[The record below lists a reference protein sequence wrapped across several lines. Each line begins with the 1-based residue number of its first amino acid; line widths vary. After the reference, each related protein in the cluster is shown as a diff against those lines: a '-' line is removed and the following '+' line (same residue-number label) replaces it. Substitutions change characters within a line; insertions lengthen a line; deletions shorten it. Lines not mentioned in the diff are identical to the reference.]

1 MSKHPMQ
8 KIEVDDRGV
17 IRFRANK
24 IIKDLLDSGAIDL
37 NKIAMAGYDEEDEMQ
52 LAQLIGYSVS
62 GYGDLSY
69 ASKRSV
75 RKADRRAEKLLAQA
89 KDKGMKS

>member
-8 KIEVDDRGV
+8 RIERDDRGV

-24 IIKDLLDSGAIDL
+24 IISDLFARGDLDL
-37 NKIAMAGYDEEDEMQ
+37 NLIARSGYDAEDQMQ
-52 LAQLIGYSVS
+52 LAQLLGYSVS

-69 ASKRSV
+69 ASHKSI
-75 RKADRRAEKLLAQA
+75 RKADKRAEKLQKAV
-89 KDKGMKS
+89 KP